1 MAPTLRIQL
10 LGPAT
15 IERDGQVMPEGAWR
29 SRQEWRLLT
38 ILIIARGA
46 TLSCARLIEWLW
58 PGADTEAS
66 LVTLRS
72 VVSNLRSTLEP
83 NAGRASRHYID
94 TRNGGYAWQRSEDA
108 WVDIEV
114 FLALTEAQSSTTPA
128 QAEQALALY
137 RGDLLE
143 DEPDAPWALFLREQL
158 RERFLVLVEIRAED
172 LLAAKHYSAAVD
184 IARRGIVRSALRE
197 PLYRILMRAYA
208 YLGDVAAALQSYER
222 FRLLLAHDLGA
233 TPTSLTQTLHAAI
246 LRGEIGPEPVPD
258 IAQRLRPRSQYI
270 GSGRN
275 LPAEH
280 MSIVGRDVELAQIRG
295 WLTGL
300 SQNKGLVATIVGEPG
315 IGKTRL
321 LLEVG
326 HEADRLGCQIILMR
340 CGIPERSLSFA
351 ALTQPMR
358 PLIRAAP
365 EALLR
370 QLPAT
375 ALAQVAELL
384 PALRERLP
392 DLPTLPNLTPD
403 AALNRITDGLVAI
416 TLGLARFAP
425 IVLLIDDVHWAD
437 AALIATIGRLVR
449 AIAHAPVLIVMTY
462 RSEEL
467 VENSELH
474 VLLRNLGRAMLVR
487 PLLLGPLDSE
497 ATTAL
502 LIELGRVRS
511 HAFPELARRLITQS
525 GGNPLVLHV
534 LLQALLEAHG
544 TNSFVRLLP
553 ILDQETALPDLSRTS
568 AVRDLLAER
577 LERLSPMARALLEQ
591 MALLRRPVSLDL
603 IEELA
608 GEAGL
613 GAADDLIKRHFIV
626 EDADDKLIFAHELVR
641 SVIAGAISGP
651 QRRLHHRHIAAALAA
666 LSNDSAEIE
675 RHLALSGAG

>member
-1 MAPTLRIQL
+1 MPTLRIQL

-15 IERDGQVMPEGAWR
+15 IERNGQPLPEGAWR

-58 PGADTEAS
+58 PGADTEDS
-66 LVTLRS
+66 MITLRS
-72 VVSNLRSTLEP
+72 VVSNLRTTLEP
-83 NAGRASRHYID
+83 NAVRASRHYID
-94 TRNGGYAWQRSEDA
+94 TRAGGYAWRLSEDV
-108 WVDIEV
+108 WVDVEA
-114 FLALTEAQSSTTPA
+114 FLELTDAQSSTTAA

-143 DEPDAPWALFLREQL
+143 EEPEAPWALFLREQL
-158 RERFLVLVEIRAED
+158 RERFFMLVEIRAED
-172 LLAAKHYSAAVD
+172 LLAAKQYAAAADV
-184 IARRGIVRSALRE
+184 ARRGIARSALRE
-197 PLYRILMRAYA
+197 PLYRILMRSYA
-208 YLGDVAAALQSYER
+208 YLGDIASALQSYER
-222 FRLLLAHDLGA
+222 FRLLLDHDLGA
-233 TPTSLTQTLHAAI
+233 SPTPLTQTLHASI
-246 LRGEIGPEPVPD
+246 LRGEVGPEPSPD
-258 IAQRLRPRSQYI
+258 LAQRLRPRSQYM
-270 GSGRN
+270 GMERT
-275 LPAEH
+275 LPSDHAP
-280 MSIVGRDVELAQIRG
+280 IVGRDVELAQMRA
-295 WLTGL
+295 WLNGL
-300 SQNKGLVATIVGEPG
+300 AQNKGLVATMVGEPG

-326 HEADRLGCQIILMR
+326 READRYGYQIILMR
-340 CGIPERSLSFA
+340 CGIHERSLSFA
-351 ALTQPMR
+351 PLTEALR

-392 DLPTLPNLTPD
+392 DLPTLPSLTPD
-403 AALNRITDGLVAI
+403 AALNRITDGLVMI

-437 AALIATIGRLVR
+437 AALIATIGRLAR
-449 AIAHAPVLIVMTY
+449 AIAHAPVLIVLCY

-474 VLLRNLGRAMLVR
+474 VLLRNLGRAMLMR
-487 PLLLGPLDSE
+487 PLLLGPLDVE
-497 ATTAL
+497 ATTEL
-502 LIELGRVRS
+502 LVELGRARS
-511 HAFPELARRLITQS
+511 QAFPVLARRLVAQS

-544 TNSFVRLLP
+544 TTSFARLLP
-553 ILDQETALPDLSRTS
+553 ILGQQTTLPDLSRSS
-568 AVRDLLAER
+568 AVRDLLTER

-591 MALLRRPVSLDL
+591 LALLQRPASLDL

-613 GAADDLIKRHFIV
+613 DAADDLIKRHFIV
-626 EDADDKLIFAHELVR
+626 EDADDDLLFAHELVR
-641 SVIAGAISGP
+641 SVIAGVISGP
-651 QRRLHHRHIAAALAA
+651 QRRLHHRRIAAALTAI
-666 LSNDSAEIE
+666 SDDSTEIE
-675 RHLALSGAG
+675 RHLALSG